1 MPLVSGTKLGPYE
14 ITGAIGAGGMGEVY
28 RARDTRL
35 GRDVAIKILP
45 QHLVA
50 KSNVKQRFEREAR
63 AISSLQH
70 PNICTLYDVG
80 HQDGTDFLVM
90 EYLEGETLADR
101 LAKGP
106 LAPEQV
112 LKIGIEI
119 CEGLEKAHRTGVVHR
134 DLKPGNIM
142 LTKTGTKLLDF
153 GLAKPLEVAP
163 VTSMT
168 ALPTSSKAMEA
179 AKPVTAEGTIVGT
192 FQYMSPEQLEGKEAD
207 ERSDIFA
214 LGAVLYEM
222 ATGRRAF
229 EGKSQTSVIAAI
241 LEREPPPISS
251 LQPMSPPA
259 MDRVVKLCLA
269 KDPDERIQ
277 SAHDVKLQLE
287 WIREGGSQ
295 AGAPAAVVAH
305 RKHRERLAW
314 GVAALCLFATI
325 VFATGYFLRAP
336 QTTQMTESS
345 LEPPSGLSFNPYDF
359 AVSPDGSH
367 LAFVATDAN
376 GKNTLFLRSFSVP
389 NAQQLNGTEDAVYP
403 FWAPDSRHIGFFAEG
418 KMKTLDISTSAV
430 QVLCDARAGRGGTWN
445 RDGVIIF
452 APDIV
457 GQLYRI
463 SATGGIPEPVTRIP
477 RPGSGQSHRWPHLL
491 PDGKY
496 FLYDV
501 EWSGTEDAQ
510 QNGLYAGSVDSAFIK
525 LISPDIYGNIAF
537 ASGQLLYVRD
547 RSLMAQPF
555 NTSRLDFTGL
565 AMAIAEQDVST
576 DQGFLHSAYSAS
588 QNGLLVFQSLTDARS
603 YLAWFDATGK
613 ELSRLPAFT
622 GYGQPRISPDGRL
635 VAFDSDDDRNGR
647 SYIRVYDLARGIS
660 TRLTDGGSETTP
672 VWSQDGRKL
681 TYIGSL
687 GKKAESMFYGNPN
700 GVYQVPANGSGT
712 PLLLLKGQKFGFGD
726 WSQDSHFLY
735 SDFSG
740 GLPSPDVYAV
750 TNHQTTQ
757 IAPQGAECRFS
768 PDGKWIA
775 CSTNGISVFPFPGPG
790 GRVQVSNGLGAQPV
804 WSRDGKHIFY
814 ISPDKKMMEADFDPV
829 KGTASAPRAIFQT
842 RIIAANFIGTQYDV
856 GPDGRFLINS
866 LPADHSSPL
875 TLITNWPAI
884 LKNQ

>member
-14 ITGAIGAGGMGEVY
+14 IVGAIGAGGMGEVY

-101 LAKGP
+101 LARGA

-119 CEGLEKAHRTGVVHR
+119 CEGLEKAHRQGVVHR

-163 VTSMT
+163 VASMT
-168 ALPTSSKAMEA
+168 AMPTSSKAMEA

-277 SAHDVKLQLE
+277 SAHDVKLQLD

-305 RKHRERLAW
+305 RKYRERLAW
-314 GVAALCLFATI
+314 GVAALCLLAAI
-325 VFATGYFLRAP
+325 VFATGYFLRAL
-336 QTTQMTESS
+336 QTTQRTESS

-359 AVSPDGSH
+359 TVSPDGSH

-376 GKNTLFLRSFSVP
+376 GKNTLFLRSFSAP
-389 NAQQLNGTEDAVYP
+389 NAQQLNGTEDAADP
-403 FWAPDSRHIGFFAEG
+403 FWSPDSRHVGFFAEG

-477 RPGSGQSHRWPHLL
+477 RSGSG
-491 PDGKY
+491 
-496 FLYDV
+496 
-501 EWSGTEDAQ
+501 
-510 QNGLYAGSVDSAFIK
+510 
-525 LISPDIYGNIAF
+525 
-537 ASGQLLYVRD
+537 
-547 RSLMAQPF
+547 
-555 NTSRLDFTGL
+555 
-565 AMAIAEQDVST
+565 
-576 DQGFLHSAYSAS
+576 
-588 QNGLLVFQSLTDARS
+588 
-603 YLAWFDATGK
+603 
-613 ELSRLPAFT
+613 
-622 GYGQPRISPDGRL
+622 
-635 VAFDSDDDRNGR
+635 
-647 SYIRVYDLARGIS
+647 
-660 TRLTDGGSETTP
+660 
-672 VWSQDGRKL
+672 
-681 TYIGSL
+681 
-687 GKKAESMFYGNPN
+687 
-700 GVYQVPANGSGT
+700 
-712 PLLLLKGQKFGFGD
+712 
-726 WSQDSHFLY
+726 
-735 SDFSG
+735 
-740 GLPSPDVYAV
+740 
-750 TNHQTTQ
+750 
-757 IAPQGAECRFS
+757 
-768 PDGKWIA
+768 
-775 CSTNGISVFPFPGPG
+775 
-790 GRVQVSNGLGAQPV
+790 
-804 WSRDGKHIFY
+804 
-814 ISPDKKMMEADFDPV
+814 
-829 KGTASAPRAIFQT
+829 
-842 RIIAANFIGTQYDV
+842 
-856 GPDGRFLINS
+856 
-866 LPADHSSPL
+866 
-875 TLITNWPAI
+875 
-884 LKNQ
+884 